1 MKYIFLKESLYLV
14 SWSVFLLLLI
24 YLQIVQLCFQDKQME
39 NILVFMSILPG
50 DFFAMNTDFLNV
62 IFH

>member
-1 MKYIFLKESLYLV
+1 MKYIFLKESLCLV
-14 SWSVFLLLLI
+14 SWSVFLLLI